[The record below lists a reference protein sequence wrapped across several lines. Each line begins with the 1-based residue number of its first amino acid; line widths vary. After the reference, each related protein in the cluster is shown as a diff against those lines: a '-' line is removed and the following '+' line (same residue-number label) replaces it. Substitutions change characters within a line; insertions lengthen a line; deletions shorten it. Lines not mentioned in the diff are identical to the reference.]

1 MASKKQQSQVN
12 TGVRLENGKMFCRST
27 IIPEAKSG
35 TKQGYGQ
42 HILLMKKPE
51 QTHLIE

>member
-1 MASKKQQSQVN
+1 MASKKQQSQVD

-27 IIPEAKSG
+27 TILEAKLG

-42 HILLMKKPE
+42 HIHPMKKPE
-51 QTHLIE
+51 QSHLIE